1 MGQWQE
7 KVWSGGGEK
16 GVPIL
21 GFPLKLFW
29 EKYPVRMTSHPKEV
43 NMSYNCQVHAIEVG
57 KGETQPSYGWEYEG
71 K

>member
-43 NMSYNCQVHAIEVG
+43 NMSYNC
-57 KGETQPSYGWEYEG
+57 
-71 K
+71 